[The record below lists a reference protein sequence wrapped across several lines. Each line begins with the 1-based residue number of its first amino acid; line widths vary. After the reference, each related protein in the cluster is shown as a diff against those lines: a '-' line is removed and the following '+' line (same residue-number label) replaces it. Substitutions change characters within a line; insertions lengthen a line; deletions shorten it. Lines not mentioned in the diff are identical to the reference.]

1 MAPSSPL
8 KTVPTADRKP
18 VDDLPTD
25 DLSDLPAAP
34 PPEKAA
40 GKRPQ
45 RARLVFVGLGAAAAL
60 VAAGVWLLG
69 RGKESTDDAQ
79 VEGRVVSVAARVAGL
94 QVSRVLVK
102 DNQQVA
108 QGDLLIELDKND
120 VAAKL
125 AGAKADVLAAKAALA
140 TAQTQ
145 LSLTQANADANLRQ
159 ARGSLTQAAS
169 NVGVSRASLNQ
180 ARADVAAAEANYKLA
195 QADLRRS
202 KQLFEEKVVPQ
213 ADLDAKQAR
222 DESARA
228 ALDQARARLASTEAN
243 VGVSSGGVE
252 MASGRLN
259 AALTGP
265 QQVAAAQAAV
275 DAAQARVQ
283 QSEAALQIAELNL
296 SYTEIR
302 APVAGVVSRR
312 TVEQGQ
318 LVSPERPL
326 LALVPLDDVWVI
338 ANFKEDQIGEMKP
351 GQRARVRI
359 DAYGRRDFPAHVD
372 SLASASGARF
382 ALLPPDN
389 ASGNFVK
396 VVQRVPVLL
405 RLDSTAGLALRPGLS
420 ADATVYTKD

>member
-1 MAPSSPL
+1 MF
-8 KTVPTADRKP
+8 
-18 VDDLPTD
+18 
-25 DLSDLPAAP
+25 
-34 PPEKAA
+34 
-40 GKRPQ
+40 G
-45 RARLVFVGLGAAAAL
+45 GLAAAAAL
-60 VAAGVWLLG
+60 VAGGMWLFG
-69 RGKESTDDAQ
+69 RGKETTDDAQ
-79 VEGRVVSVAARVAGL
+79 VEGRVVSVAARVGGL

-102 DNQQVA
+102 DNQEVA
-108 QGDLLIELDKND
+108 KGDLLVELDKND

-125 AGAKADVLAAKAALA
+125 AGAKADLLVAKAALA

-145 LSLTQANADANLRQ
+145 LSLTGTNAAANLKQ
-159 ARGSLTQAAS
+159 ARGGLTQAAS
-169 NVGVSRASLNQ
+169 TVGVTRASLAQ
-180 ARADVAAAEANYKLA
+180 ARADVAAAEANYRLA
-195 QADLRRS
+195 QSCLRRAQ
-202 KQLFEEKVVPQ
+202 KLFEEKVTPQ

-222 DESARA
+222 EEASRA
-228 ALDQARARLASTEAN
+228 ALDQSRARLASTEAN
-243 VGVSSGGVE
+243 IGVSSGGVE
-252 MASGRLN
+252 MANGKLN

-351 GQRARVRI
+351 GQRARIRI
-359 DAYGRRDFPAHVD
+359 DAYGRRDFAGHVD
-372 SLASASGARF
+372 SLAGASGARF

-396 VVQRVPVLL
+396 VVQRVPVLI
-405 RLDSTAGLALRPGLS
+405 RLDSTQGLALRPGLS
-420 ADATVYTKD
+420 ADAVVYTRE

>member
-1 MAPSSPL
+1 MASPL
-8 KTVPTADRKP
+8 KTVPSADRKL
-18 VDDLPTD
+18 VDDLPAE
-25 DLSDLPAAP
+25 LSDASELPARTQAP
-34 PPEKAA
+34 AR
-40 GKRPQ
+40 RPA
-45 RARLVFVGLGAAAAL
+45 RARLVFVALAAGAAL
-60 VAAGVWLLG
+60 VAGGVWVFG

-79 VEGRVVSVAARVAGL
+79 IEGRVVSVAARVAGL

-102 DNQQVA
+102 DNQKVA
-108 QGDLLIELDKND
+108 QGDLLVELDKND
-120 VAAKL
+120 MAAKV
-125 AGAKADVLAAKAALA
+125 AGAKADLLAAKAALA

-145 LSLTQANADANLRQ
+145 LSLTEANAAASLRQ
-159 ARGSLTQAAS
+159 ARGGLTQASS
-169 NVGVSRASLNQ
+169 NVGVTRASLNQ
-180 ARADVAAAEANYKLA
+180 ARADVAAAEANSKLA
-195 QADLRRS
+195 EADLRRAQ
-202 KQLFEEKVVPQ
+202 QLFEQKVTPQ
-213 ADLDAKQAR
+213 ADLDTKQAR
-222 DESARA
+222 SDAARA
-228 ALDQARARLASTEAN
+228 ALDQAHARLASTEAN

-265 QQVAAAQAAV
+265 QQIAAAQAAV

-326 LALVPLDDVWVI
+326 LALVPLDDIWVV

-351 GQRARVRI
+351 GQRARVRV
-359 DAYGRRDFPAHVD
+359 DAYGRRDFPAHVE

-396 VVQRVPVLL
+396 VVQRVPVLI
-405 RLDSTAGLALRPGLS
+405 RLDSTNGLSLRPGLS
-420 ADATVYTKD
+420 ADAVVYTKD